1 MKLSLPLVSAGYTP
15 DWCFNKYLIEE
26 MNRTD
31 SLYPDDVFENE
42 EEPQIGNILE
52 DVTLYP
58 SYLWIQNQKL
68 AAKRLNLWIGDF
80 WKETQ
85 PHADLW
91 LDVYN
96 IPDGWA
102 PGTLCW
108 NNQPALG
115 ALIASKF
122 MGNEDDHAYIYIDI
136 GTTWEYICLKVR
148 ETEEAYVQIGGAG
161 TPWEDEVPFT
171 SIYI

>member
-1 MKLSLPLVSAGYTP
+1 
-15 DWCFNKYLIEE
+15 
-26 MNRTD
+26 
-31 SLYPDDVFENE
+31 
-42 EEPQIGNILE
+42 
-52 DVTLYP
+52 
-58 SYLWIQNQKL
+58 LWIQNQKL